1 MCNFCVFFS
10 CLVKMLKEF
19 VLQQLLK
26 LFALAVA
33 VRGKLL
39 VRKDSVLTMV
49 VPTPGSKTL
58 GRPVGVR
65 DASWVPCNATAITV
79 TAISVAGFS
88 ITLAVSLAVSVGSK
102 TLGRPV

>member
-1 MCNFCVFFS
+1 
-10 CLVKMLKEF
+10 MLEDF

-39 VRKDSVLTMV
+39 VRKDAVLTMV
-49 VPTPGSKTL
+49 VATPGSKTL
-58 GRPVGVR
+58 GRPVGVGNS
-65 DASWVPCNATAITV
+65 SWVPCNATAITI

-88 ITLAVSLAVSVGSK
+88 ITLAIAVTKSLAVSVGSE

>member
-1 MCNFCVFFS
+1 M
-10 CLVKMLKEF
+10 
-19 VLQQLLK
+19 QQLLK

-39 VRKDSVLTMV
+39 VRNDAVLTMV
-49 VPTPGSKTL
+49 EPTPGSKAL

-65 DASWVPCNATAITV
+65 DASWVPCNATAIT
-79 TAISVAGFS
+79 ISVAGFS
-88 ITLAVSLAVSVGSK
+88 ITLAIAVTKSLAVSVGSE

>member
-33 VRGKLL
+33 VKGKLL
-39 VRKDSVLTMV
+39 VIKDSVLTMV

-65 DASWVPCNATAITV
+65 DASWVPCNATAIT
-79 TAISVAGFS
+79 AISVAGFS
-88 ITLAVSLAVSVGSK
+88 ITLAIAVSLAISVGSK
-102 TLGRPV
+102 TLGRP